1 VIRLISKDELDIL
14 SNDPVRP
21 HINKIDTG
29 KQVLVLDDLSAV
41 ICICYC
47 TQVPTTEEEL
57 EKFRDDTGSVA
68 VAYTVWS
75 SKKGAGRAIVNELLE
90 LMTNKIGVRRLVT
103 LSPLTEMASKFHI
116 RNGATKIGQSNTC
129 QNFEYTIDDN
139 EIFGVPV

>member
-1 VIRLISKDELDIL
+1 MIRLISKDELDIL

-21 HINKIDTG
+21 HINKIDVG

-47 TQVPTTEEEL
+47 TRVPTTEEEL
-57 EKFRDDTGSVA
+57 EKFRNDTGSVA

-116 RNGATKIGQSNTC
+116 RNGATKISQSIAC